1 MASIHRRTIQQDP
14 NDPDN
19 HDGVIT
25 HLEPDFLECE
35 VKWAFGSIAV
45 NKANGGDRIP
55 VDLFSILKNMLL
67 KHCTQYFSKFGK
79 LSSGHRPRKGQF
91 SFQSQRRAMPKNVQ
105 TTIQLCSFH
114 MLIRLYSKS
123 FKLGFSST

>member
-1 MASIHRRTIQQDP
+1 MYEERL
-14 NDPDN
+14 NDLDN
-19 HDGVIT
+19 RDGVVT
-25 HLEPDFLECE
+25 HLQPDILDSE
-35 VKWAFGSIAV
+35 VKWAIGSITINRAS
-45 NKANGGDRIP
+45 GGDRIP

-114 MLIRLYSKS
+114 MLAKLRSKS
-123 FKLGFSST
+123 CKLGFSST